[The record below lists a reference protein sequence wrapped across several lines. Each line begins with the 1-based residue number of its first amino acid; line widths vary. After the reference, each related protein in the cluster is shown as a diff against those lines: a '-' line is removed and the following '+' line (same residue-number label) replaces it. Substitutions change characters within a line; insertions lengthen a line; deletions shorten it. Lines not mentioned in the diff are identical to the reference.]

1 MRIQSTDYRVS
12 YYQVYHGKSKHCLK
26 GRLVMGYSRL
36 MFVAS
41 FIYLNALSLIQLFRI
56 YPNLGVFF
64 AEIILIVLTD
74 IFMILTVFSDPG
86 LIPRI
91 NTQFQKKQKFTNELI
106 SVIQTKVSELKFCD
120 SCKIYKTSTTAHCR
134 RCDNCVQGFDHHCV
148 WLGQCIGQRNYRY
161 FYLFVFF
168 LTIMLTLFLIVQIQH
183 LIHINDYL
191 IIEFVIYA
199 LKTLGFL
206 VFSTYLL
213 VLHTYFIF
221 ANKTTYEYLTINR
234 FVINYHKLLFYQ
246 GQGILLQRRLTRLYQ
261 SVWQKLLK
269 PIRSKFISFT
279 SKVYYEVPS
288 YVEQQRIQQKMQYMF
303 NDTIDKMQLEE
314 KTKTYQSELCSVKQ
328 NRQMQTQRQN
338 EISLPQQE
346 FDFRFLKVESE
357 SNGEQINQLSHDSSQ
372 REEKKDLKIYGLS
385 KSQHIEYNKLKD
397 VQKEIST
404 AKNKQS
410 NRLSKEFNEIQI
422 IQIDKLG

>member
-1 MRIQSTDYRVS
+1 MRVQSTDYRVP

-36 MFVAS
+36 MFMAS
-41 FIYLNALSLIQLFRI
+41 FVYLNALSLIQLFRI
-56 YPNLGVFF
+56 SPKLDVFF
-64 AEIILIVLTD
+64 AEILLIVLTD

-86 LIPRI
+86 IIPRLDS
-91 NTQFQKKQKFTNELI
+91 QFQKVKYYMNKKQKFTNELI

-120 SCKIYKTSTTAHCR
+120 SCKIYKTSSTAHCR
-134 RCDNCVQGFDHHCV
+134 RCDNCVQGFDHHCL

-161 FYLFVFF
+161 FYLFLFF
-168 LTIMLTLFLIVQIQH
+168 LTIMLTWFLTVQIQH
-183 LIHINDYL
+183 LSHLNDYL
-191 IIEFVIYA
+191 LIEFIIYA
-199 LKTLGFL
+199 LKTFGFL
-206 VFSTYLL
+206 VFSAYLL

-221 ANKTTYEYLTINR
+221 ANKTTYEYLTINSCYSIMDKGVYYR
-234 FVINYHKLLFYQ
+234 GSQLDYI
-246 GQGILLQRRLTRLYQ
+246 
-261 SVWQKLLK
+261 K
-269 PIRSKFISFT
+269 PIRSKFISF
-279 SKVYYEVPS
+279 SSNVYYEVPS

-328 NRQMQTQRQN
+328 NRQMQTQREN
-338 EISLPQQE
+338 EITLPQQE

-357 SNGEQINQLSHDSSQ
+357 SNGEQINQLSHNSSQ

-397 VQKEIST
+397 VQKEVST

-410 NRLSKEFNEIQI
+410 IRLNKELNEIQI